1 MQKSSSPGHP
11 KQEEAQP
18 VAHDGRVVQR
28 FSDGHI
34 AVIGHLCEQDD
45 LSSTKNVLCIDSRHT
60 PIKGDCFDLLKGV
73 HYQLR
78 SWRRRLDCVYK
89 GKVGQEE
96 VHGGVQR
103 RAGGN
108 GNHMSRLP
116 ERVTMCKIK
125 NTTNTIF
132 CIWVFFVRPTRMKTV
147 TFLSFSIYG

>member
-1 MQKSSSPGHP
+1 MVYDIGVTEGQPDCKEDNGCVQKSSSPGHP

-78 SWRRRLDCVYK
+78 S
-89 GKVGQEE
+89 
-96 VHGGVQR
+96 
-103 RAGGN
+103 
-108 GNHMSRLP
+108 
-116 ERVTMCKIK
+116 
-125 NTTNTIF
+125 
-132 CIWVFFVRPTRMKTV
+132 
-147 TFLSFSIYG
+147 